1 MSTRIL
7 KIAIVMLVVLAC
19 QYWLSSPNLGII
31 VLFVG
36 IGLTVAGKSRRV
48 G

>member
-1 MSTRIL
+1 MNLRLL
-7 KIAIVMLVVLAC
+7 KIAITLLVVCAC
-19 QYWLSSPNLGII
+19 TYWLSSPNLGII

-36 IGLTVAGKSRRV
+36 IGLTVAGKSRRI